1 MSTAMIIEIVGYLGS
16 VLVVVS
22 MLMSSVRRLRIV
34 NAVGAGIFTVYALLI
49 QSYPTA
55 FMNFC
60 LVVIDVYHLIRMEKE
75 KQNAGEDYGLC
86 K

>member
-1 MSTAMIIEIVGYLGS
+1 MSAAMIVEMVGYLGS

-22 MLMSSVRRLRIV
+22 MLMTSVRRLRIV
-34 NAVGAGIFTVYALLI
+34 NAVGAGIFTIYALLI

-60 LVVIDVYHLIRMEKE
+60 LVVIDVYHLIRMKKD
-75 KQNAGEDYGLC
+75 KQ
-86 K
+86 

>member
-1 MSTAMIIEIVGYLGS
+1 MKKMHAAMIVEMAGYLGS

-22 MLMSSVRRLRIV
+22 MLMTSVRRLRVV

-55 FMNFC
+55 LMNFC
-60 LVVIDVYHLIRMEKE
+60 LVVIDVYHLIRMDKRQI
-75 KQNAGEDYGLC
+75 KNRRRL
-86 K
+86 

>member
-1 MSTAMIIEIVGYLGS
+1 MSAAMIVEIVGYLGS

-22 MLMSSVRRLRIV
+22 MLMTSVRRLRVV
-34 NAVGAGIFTVYALLI
+34 NAVGAGTFTIYALLI

-60 LVVIDVYHLIRMEKE
+60 LVVIDVYHLICMGKN
-75 KQNAGEDYGLC
+75 KQKTGEDYRA
-86 K
+86 

>member
-1 MSTAMIIEIVGYLGS
+1 MSAAMAIEMVGYLGS

-22 MLMSSVRRLRIV
+22 MLMTSVRRLRIV
-34 NAVGAGIFTVYALLI
+34 NAVAAGIFTIYALLI

-60 LVVIDVYHLIRMEKE
+60 LVVIDVYHLMRMKKD
-75 KQNAGEDYGLC
+75 KQ
-86 K
+86 